1 MDTANNSNEIKNDFS
16 IVFEKIEEYNKKNPS
31 IAESGINCEDIKNDE
46 AIRAFSDIC
55 REISS
60 DNNNNPVVFLTF
72 S

>member
-16 IVFEKIEEYNKKNPS
+16 IVFEKIEEYKKGNPS
-31 IAESGINCEDIKNDE
+31 FAESGINCEDIKNDE

-55 REISS
+55 REINSE
-60 DNNNNPVVFLTF
+60 NNNPVVFLTF